1 LEDYHGTSKDLD
13 EVNVL
18 KLNDA
23 LTLRMQGEK
32 KHTSNNLQG
41 SLKDLNNL
49 NDLDLN
55 GASMLKLQE

>member
-23 LTLRMQGEK
+23 FTLRMQGEK
-32 KHTSNNLQG
+32 KHTSKDLQG
-41 SLKDLNNL
+41 TLKDFNNL
-49 NDLDLN
+49 NDLELN
-55 GASMLKLQE
+55 GASMLLRE